1 VSSKHPLTFLGLPHF
16 YFQDYTPGERVYYHG
31 EFKDV
36 VLHLCSLRS
45 LCVRRLQRC
54 NFSKV
59 IYLFNSV
66 VVGRL
71 LKVMIRQAAVQW
83 VGSRQMARHR
93 LLPLTASNAVF
104 PATSSVSLSLINY
117 GPQLQQPASH
127 WAVPVTSFG
136 RVDDVRLVALGN
148 RDAVAKCD
156 DSERRSVSV
165 SDTQLSSRRCSF
177 CLFYSSFW

>member
-1 VSSKHPLTFLGLPHF
+1 MVQCQASPHFLGAHF
-16 YFQDYTPGERVYYHG
+16 YFRTTLLGKGFIAAV
-31 EFKDV
+31 
-36 VLHLCSLRS
+36 SLNLNS
-45 LCVRRLQRC
+45 FVAC
-54 NFSKV
+54 NFGKRL
-59 IYLFNSV
+59 YLFNSV

-71 LKVMIRQAAVQW
+71 LKVIRQAAVQW

-148 RDAVAKCD
+148 RDAVAKRD

-165 SDTQLSSRRCSF
+165 SDTQLSSHRCSF
-177 CLFYSSFW
+177 CLFSVSFIPHLVNQFASGEMYQ